1 MTAPVSN
8 DNASAVIGCY
18 RGLGPT
24 ANTDVDEEL
33 LEPTSHAASG
43 WGPNMQHGGPVS
55 ALLARAMQRHSRPES
70 RISRIVVEILGAI
83 PLSPV
88 RVSTWTER
96 PGRRVELL
104 RADMKAQSSDGSW
117 RVVATASAW
126 QLATRP
132 TEQVAHHADP
142 AVPLPV
148 IGKPNDSLLD
158 DAWRNGFVNALEWH
172 VDSSGDLPGNPT
184 MVWVRLSQ
192 PLVVGEEPSDL
203 QRVMAI
209 ADVANGVGARLDAR
223 EWTYLNTDL
232 TVHLFDPPT
241 GPWIGLQAE
250 TSIGHDGIAMS
261 SAVIHTSA
269 GPVGRLAQNVLIQR
283 RD

>member
-1 MTAPVSN
+1 MTAHPPTDS
-8 DNASAVIGCY
+8 DSAVAGCY
-18 RGLGPT
+18 RSLGPPVGT
-24 ANTDVDEEL
+24 GGAEL
-33 LEPTSHAASG
+33 LEPTPHAASG

-55 ALLARAMQRHSRPES
+55 ALLVRAMERHSRPES
-70 RISRIVVEILGAI
+70 RISRVVVEILGAV
-83 PLSPV
+83 PLSAV
-88 RVSTWTER
+88 RVSAWTER

-104 RADMKAQSSDGSW
+104 RADMKAQDSDGRW

-126 QLATRP
+126 QLTTRP
-132 TEQVAHHADP
+132 SEQVAHHADP

-148 IGKPNDSLLD
+148 IEKPNDSLID
-158 DAWRNGFVNALEWH
+158 DAWRNGFVNALVWH
-172 VDSSGDLPGNPT
+172 VDSPTGLPGNPT
-184 MVWVRLSQ
+184 MVWLQLSQ
-192 PLVVGEEPSDL
+192 PLVLGEDPTDL

-209 ADVANGVGARLDAR
+209 ADVANGAGARLDAR
-223 EWTYLNTDL
+223 DWTYLNTDL

-250 TSIGHDGIAMS
+250 TSVGHDGIAMS

-269 GPVGRLAQNVLIQR
+269 GPVGRLAQNVLIQQ